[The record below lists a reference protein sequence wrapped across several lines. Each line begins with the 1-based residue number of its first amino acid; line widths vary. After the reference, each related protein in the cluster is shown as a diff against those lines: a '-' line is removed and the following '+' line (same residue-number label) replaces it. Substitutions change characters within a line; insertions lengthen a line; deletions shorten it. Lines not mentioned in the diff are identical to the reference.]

1 MESSSKTSIQ
11 IQKGIENDLEN
22 ATATL
27 SLLLQP
33 MMYDQDLFEQADLW
47 TDVPDLEV
55 PPIDS
60 FLPELSEDDEE
71 DYYQYIPEENEC
83 CICALLEPGVY
94 CLTHLDHLVISNWMW
109 FPSMYLIA
117 RILCLLIA
125 LLLMT
130 LISPFSL
137 ILTSLN
143 FKRYHPRSRLCTV
156 YKNHNTAP
164 FLFIPTPSSHPCN
177 LSSSNLQTK
186 RSLIF

>member
-1 MESSSKTSIQ
+1 MEYSSKSTIQ
-11 IQKGIENDLEN
+11 VQKGIENDLEN

-33 MMYDQDLFEQADLW
+33 MIYDQDLFEQPDLW

-94 CLTHLDHLVISNWMW
+94 CLTHSQ
-109 FPSMYLIA
+109 
-117 RILCLLIA
+117 
-125 LLLMT
+125 
-130 LISPFSL
+130 
-137 ILTSLN
+137 
-143 FKRYHPRSRLCTV
+143 
-156 YKNHNTAP
+156 
-164 FLFIPTPSSHPCN
+164 PSSDFQLDVVPIDVFDCEDPLLADRPFADDLN
-177 LSSSNLQTK
+177 ISFLSNSDL
-186 RSLIF
+186 LEF